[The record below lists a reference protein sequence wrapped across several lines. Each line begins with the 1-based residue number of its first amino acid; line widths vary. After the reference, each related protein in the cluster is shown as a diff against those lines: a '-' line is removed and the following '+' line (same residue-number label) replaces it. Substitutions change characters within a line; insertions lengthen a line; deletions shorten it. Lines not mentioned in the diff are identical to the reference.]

1 MIVVVNEEIKQ
12 KIRINH
18 FEGERVGVV
27 VSSTAKSTLLKR
39 SDQND

>member
-1 MIVVVNEEIKQ
+1 MTVVVNEETKQ
-12 KIRINH
+12 KRIIH
-18 FEGERVGVV
+18 FEGEREGVV